1 MYVTVRENPKAEGR
15 YARLRVDF
23 GIRARA
29 RFGVAPEVV
38 LLFRAEKELD
48 VGTSLQRSSRGTSIT
63 QIILGERLSWEH
75 VLSLS
80 NAIFLF
86 LLDLFF

>member
-38 LLFRAEKELD
+38 LLAQEKGEVGAFGSAACLD
-48 VGTSLQRSSRGTSIT
+48 RK
-63 QIILGERLSWEH
+63 
-75 VLSLS
+75 
-80 NAIFLF
+80 
-86 LLDLFF
+86 